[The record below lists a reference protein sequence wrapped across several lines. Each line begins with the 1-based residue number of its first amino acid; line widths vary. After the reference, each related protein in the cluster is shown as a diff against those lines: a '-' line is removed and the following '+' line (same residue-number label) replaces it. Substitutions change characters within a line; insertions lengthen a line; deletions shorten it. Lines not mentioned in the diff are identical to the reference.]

1 MKSLEDLDIGRA
13 VDAVIADDP
22 DAAAIRD
29 SLMLSLQQAK
39 AGVFSRSTAAPVSPV
54 AATRHKSGLSQR
66 QFATAIG
73 ISVNTLK
80 SWEQGQRQPSGAARV
95 LLSLLGSHPELI
107 AEIRG

>member
-1 MKSLEDLDIGRA
+1 
-13 VDAVIADDP
+13 
-22 DAAAIRD
+22 
-29 SLMLSLQQAK
+29 MLSLQQAK

-80 SWEQGQRQPSGAARV
+80 SWEQGQPSGAAGV